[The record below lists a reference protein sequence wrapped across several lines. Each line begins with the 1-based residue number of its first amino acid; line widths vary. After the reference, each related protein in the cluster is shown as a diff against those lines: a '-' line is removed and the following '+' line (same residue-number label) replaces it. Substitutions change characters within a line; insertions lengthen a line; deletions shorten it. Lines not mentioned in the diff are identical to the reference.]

1 MNDSTS
7 NLFYSFVKNMFKMFF
22 KIYNRLEVHGFD
34 KIPRGTQVIVAANH
48 ASYVDPPL
56 IGGVFPGRLRFLAKE
71 SLFRVP
77 LIGFLVR
84 ALGAIPVEREDGQRA
99 GAVMKNL
106 LKLLDSGESVMLFPE
121 GTRSS
126 DGRLKPLEAGVAYL
140 SVKTGVPVLPVHVAG
155 SFKVWPK
162 GKTFPRPSKLSFRA
176 APPIYPDTAL
186 TGERERRDALLKS
199 LETALFSMEAAGD
212 VR

>member
-1 MNDSTS
+1 MNDFASK
-7 NLFYSFVKNMFKMFF
+7 LFYSFVKNVFKLFF
-22 KIYNRLEVHGFD
+22 KIYNRLEVYGID
-34 KIPRGTQVIVAANH
+34 NIPRGMQVIAAANH

-77 LIGFLVR
+77 LLGFFIR
-84 ALGAIPVEREDGQRA
+84 SLGVIPVKREDGQKA

-106 LKLLDSGESVMLFPE
+106 LALLDSGESVILFPE

-140 SVKTGVPVLPVHVAG
+140 SVKTGIPVLPIYIAG

-162 GKTFPRPSKLSFRA
+162 GKKFPRPSKLSLRT

-186 TGERERRDALLKS
+186 TGEREKREALLKS
-199 LETALFSMEAAGD
+199 LQTALSSMEAED
-212 VR
+212 NVH

>member
-7 NLFYSFVKNMFKMFF
+7 NLFYSFVKNMFKVFF
-22 KIYNRLEVHGFD
+22 KIYNRLEVQGFD
-34 KIPRGTQVIVAANH
+34 KIPRGMQVIVAANH

-56 IGGVFPGRLRFLAKE
+56 VGGVFPGRLRILAKE

-77 LIGFLVR
+77 MLGFFIR
-84 ALGAIPVEREDGQRA
+84 ALGAIPVKREDGQKS

-106 LKLLDSGESVMLFPE
+106 LTLLSDGKSVLLFPE
-121 GTRSS
+121 GTRSP

-140 SVKTGVPVLPVHVAG
+140 SVKTGVPVLPVYVAG
-155 SFKVWPK
+155 SFKAWPK
-162 GKTFPRPSKLSFRA
+162 GKKFPRPSKLSLRA

-186 TGERERRDALLKS
+186 TCEKERRNTLLRS
-199 LETALFSMEAAGD
+199 LEAAMYSMEAMSD
-212 VR
+212 VY

>member
-1 MNDSTS
+1 MAS
-7 NLFYSFVKNMFKMFF
+7 NLFYSLVKNMFKLFF
-22 KIYNRLEVHGFD
+22 KIYNRLEVYGLE
-34 KIPRGTQVIVAANH
+34 KIPHGTQVIVAANH

-77 LIGFLVR
+77 LLGFFIK

-106 LKLLDSGESVMLFPE
+106 LILLTKGESVILFPE
-121 GTRSS
+121 GTRTA

-140 SVKTGVPVLPVHVAG
+140 SVKTGVPVLPLYVGG

-162 GKTFPRPSKLSFRA
+162 GKTFPRPSKLSLRV
-176 APPIYPDTAL
+176 APPIYPDAAL
-186 TGERERRDALLKS
+186 VCERERRNALLRS
-199 LETALFSMEAAGD
+199 LETSLSSMEALSD